1 MALIAELGERLE
13 ALVRARSGRSDACVV
28 DVTPLPGHSGLTYS
42 FEVHYR
48 SGGQAAAEKQVL
60 RLAPPG
66 VPASGPNDVV
76 RLGKIMESMAQRG
89 IPVPPVRWYDD
100 DARWFGT
107 AFCVVGF
114 MPGER
119 LVLGPR
125 SFGPGE
131 VRGLAPQA
139 IGAMALLHSLEWREL
154 AGVWGAPVS
163 LRAEL
168 ERLSGLLKRPRLEP
182 EIAVLARRLGE
193 QITARVPQE
202 EDFRCVHGDFQW
214 SNLLFD
220 SGRLSAV
227 LDWELTHLGQAP
239 VDLGWLMLF
248 SDVESWDGSD
258 LVPQGAP
265 GPRDLLELYNAHQ
278 ERPRAFEELCWFR
291 AFAAYRFAV
300 ITAFNLML
308 HRAGKRPDAKWEEI
322 ALSMPRLIR
331 RAERLLRP
339 AAS

>member
-1 MALIAELGERLE
+1 MDCGPLVEAGYANWDHMDGPAHLIGEPLSTDRTEIDAPGLGR
-13 ALVRARSGRSDACVV
+13 
-28 DVTPLPGHSGLTYS
+28 
-42 FEVHYR
+42 
-48 SGGQAAAEKQVL
+48 
-60 RLAPPG
+60 
-66 VPASGPNDVV
+66 VPATEGRIWLYTGHPEADAVWS
-76 RLGKIMESMAQRG
+76 LCKAQRG

-227 LDWELTHLGQAP
+227 LDWELAHLGQAP